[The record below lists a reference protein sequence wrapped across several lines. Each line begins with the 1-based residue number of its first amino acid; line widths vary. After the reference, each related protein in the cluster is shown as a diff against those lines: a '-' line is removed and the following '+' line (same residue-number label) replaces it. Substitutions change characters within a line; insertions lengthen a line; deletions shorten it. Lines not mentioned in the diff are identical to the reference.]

1 MDSLP
6 FSLRRSVS
14 FPYDSQTTLS
24 TQLRKPNLCIPTVL
38 NYDNSV
44 LYVCILEA
52 PIANPNLRFTPVSL
66 LVKFATFE
74 F

>member
-6 FSLRRSVS
+6 FSLRRSIS
-14 FPYDSQTTLS
+14 FPYDSRTTLS

-38 NYDNSV
+38 DYDNSV
-44 LYVCILEA
+44 LNVCILEA
-52 PIANPNLRFTPVSL
+52 PIASPNLRFTPVSL